1 MKPTAK
7 IKIQKSLLFDAL
19 KNASRTHLCTS
30 RRFNKEIPIIFS
42 CFVFEPRRSEM
53 EVSTSDYESF
63 TSIPVPTLSRKG
75 NPGKFAIMI
84 EDLLPVMRK
93 LDDQELTIDVYE
105 YQAAFRHSFGTF
117 TVPLVTENI
126 DFFFQRRGLFESCKT
141 NHALE
146 VEIPFFRSMLNRL
159 CKYTAQD
166 EFYPTLNGISVKRRA
181 GKVEYTAS
189 NGHRLMLISKQ
200 DQDCTFES
208 SLIIPNKIIAA
219 LRRTLPSTGFL
230 TLEYSSPQ
238 EDKKEKPIC
247 RIRVE
252 DGLSLLFF
260 YPQNKYPDYTKVIPK
275 SSQHEII
282 IGRKAL
288 VDSLNRISLF
298 ADLRKI
304 VLGKVTKGQ
313 IQMLAC
319 DKDLQLEASETIP
332 CEYNGCSFS
341 VGIKIDN
348 LLPILS
354 SIRSKDVRIQVGG
367 NGKTIVITPD
377 VQPDNETITTI
388 FMPCFIENEE
398 DFKLPKIKK
407 IEQ

>member
-1 MKPTAK
+1 MKPSAQ
-7 IKIQKSLLFDAL
+7 IKIQKTLLFDAL

-30 RRFNKEIPIIFS
+30 QCVKREIPIIFS
-42 CFVFEPRRSEM
+42 CFIFEPRRSEI

-75 NPGKFAIMI
+75 DPGKFAIMI
-84 EDLLPVMRK
+84 EDLLPIMRK

-105 YQAAFRHSFGTF
+105 YQVTFRHSFGKF
-117 TVPLVTENI
+117 SVPMVTESI
-126 DFFFQRRGLFESCKT
+126 DFFFQRRGLLESCKT

-146 VEIPFFRSMLNRL
+146 VEIPFFRSMLDRL

-166 EFYPTLNGISVKRRA
+166 EFRPAMNGISVKRRA

-208 SLIIPNKIIAA
+208 SLIIPNKIIDA

-230 TLEYSSPQ
+230 TLKYSGPQ
-238 EDKKEKPIC
+238 EDDKEKQIC
-247 RIRVE
+247 RIWVE
-252 DGLSLLFF
+252 DGFNLLFF
-260 YPQNKYPDYTKVIPK
+260 CPQNKYPDYNKIIPQWG
-275 SSQHEII
+275 QHKITV
-282 IGRKAL
+282 GRKAL

-298 ADLRKI
+298 ANLHKI
-304 VLGKVTKGQ
+304 ILGKVTKGQ
-313 IQMLAC
+313 MQMLAC
-319 DKDLQLEASETIP
+319 DKDFQLEASETIP
-332 CEYNGCSFS
+332 CEYNGSSFS
-341 VGIKIDN
+341 VGIKIGN
-348 LLPILS
+348 MLPILS

-367 NGKTIVITPD
+367 NDQAIVITPD

-388 FMPCFIENEE
+388 FMPCSFIDEE